1 MQDGRSAMILVI
13 QGQLL
18 HYRHE
23 LFNALSSLDDVTV
36 VHSGAESRLDT
47 DRFAEIVLPARQ
59 VGPFQLQT
67 GLSKLIAEMRPKTV
81 IAMFDVRW
89 LHSVSTMFHYDRSLN
104 WVWWGLDRGK
114 SNVAFR
120 VKMAIARR
128 PNPIV
133 FYDQLSRDA
142 CGATLESQGKLFV
155 ANNTFHVPNR
165 IEAYRHPTK
174 SRLINVGSLDAR
186 KQNDVTIRALHR
198 IVRDTDTDIRFTLI
212 GDGKERERLAALIDA
227 LDMHDH
233 VELVGK
239 IEDPAVL
246 ANYYAEAL
254 ASVSF
259 GQAGLAVLQS
269 MAFGVPFLTK
279 RNAISGGEKHN
290 IHDGINGLF
299 CKDDPEDLERCL
311 RDLISDTNKARRLGQ
326 AAFDYYS
333 QEATIENMVSN
344 FGKAIDYAESR
355 RG

>member
-1 MQDGRSAMILVI
+1 MILVI
-13 QGQLL
+13 QGQLP
-18 HYRHE
+18 HYRRE
-23 LFNALSSLDDVTV
+23 LFNTFCTLDEITV
-36 VHSGAESRLDT
+36 VHSGRPVRSDT
-47 DRFAEIVLPARQ
+47 DRFAEVVLPARKF
-59 VGPFQLQT
+59 GPFLLQQ
-67 GLSKLIAEMRPKTV
+67 GLSKLIAELRPKTV

-89 LHSVSTMFHYDRSLN
+89 LNSVRAMFRYDRSLN

-114 SNVAFR
+114 SDLALR
-120 VKMAIARR
+120 AKMAIARR
-128 PNPIV
+128 RNPIV
-133 FYDQLSRDA
+133 FYDRVTRH
-142 CGATLESQGKLFV
+142 TLGETLAPQDKLFV

-165 IEAYRHPTK
+165 IEGHLHPQKT
-174 SRLINVGSLDAR
+174 RFINVGSLDAR

-198 IVRDTDTDIRFTLI
+198 IVQDTETDIRFTLI
-212 GDGKERERLAALIDA
+212 GDGKECERLAALIDA

-233 VELVGK
+233 VELAGR

-246 ANYYAEAL
+246 ARYYAEAL

-290 IHDGINGLF
+290 IHNGINGIF
-299 CKDDPEDLERCL
+299 CEDDPDDLERCL
-311 RDLISDTNKARRLGQ
+311 RDLIADADKARRLGQ
-326 AAFDYYS
+326 AAFDHYS

-344 FGKAIDYAESR
+344 FGSAIDYAESL

>member
-1 MQDGRSAMILVI
+1 MILVV
-13 QGQLL
+13 QGQLP
-18 HYRHE
+18 HYRRE
-23 LFNALSSLDDVTV
+23 LFNSLCILDEVAV
-36 VHSGAESRLDT
+36 VHSGRPVRSDT
-47 DRFAEIVLPARQ
+47 DRFTEVVLPVRKF
-59 VGPFQLQT
+59 GPFRLQQ
-67 GLSKLIAEMRPKTV
+67 GLSKLIAELSPKTV

-89 LHSVSTMFHYDRSLN
+89 LHSVSAMFQYDQSLN

-114 SNVAFR
+114 SNAAFR
-120 VKMAIARR
+120 AKMAIARR
-128 PNPIV
+128 HNPIV

-142 CGATLESQGKLFV
+142 LGAGLEPQGKLFV

-165 IEAYRHPTK
+165 IEGYRHPIK

-198 IVRDTDTDIRFTLI
+198 IVQDTDTDIRFTLI
-212 GDGKERERLAALIDA
+212 GDGRERERLEALIDA
-227 LDMHDH
+227 LGMQDR
-233 VELVGK
+233 VELAGQ

-290 IHDGINGLF
+290 IHDGINGIF
-299 CKDDPEDLERCL
+299 CEDDPEDLERCL
-311 RDLISDTNKARRLGQ
+311 RDLIADTGKARRLGQ
-326 AAFDYYS
+326 AAFAHYS
-333 QEATIENMVSN
+333 QEATIENMILN
-344 FGKAIDYAESR
+344 FGNAIDYAESL